1 MTALLYHLDG
11 ADAAL
16 VERAL
21 VAANSAQPELLQK
34 LEDLLLLD
42 YHSAGKQL
50 DNTELGVL
58 YVIARTVIAVLHNA
72 TLASPPFHE

>member
-34 LEDLLLLD
+34 LEDLLLD